1 MNALQSALRG
11 QLDGARQQSAA
22 TAQEINA
29 LAGSIADLNR
39 EIANA
44 SSAGATPSEL
54 IDRRDEAIDRLSALA
69 DVRVVTRSNGAVDVD
84 LASGLPLVSG
94 SETATLDVVAQPDGT
109 FSLSLAFA
117 DTTYPLDG
125 TRIGGALGGLFEFVD
140 HVLIPQTAAMRS
152 LAGELA
158 ERINAQLSAGYGMNG
173 EPGKPLFDV
182 DPVTGAL
189 HVHAIA
195 PDELGFSAD
204 PAEPGNSVNL
214 TKLID
219 LQRVRIDLPG
229 FGEVALGDAY
239 TTLVGKV
246 GSQSQQ
252 NQTMLAMAADVR
264 KQSETAWLATSG
276 VNMDEEAV
284 NIAEFMQTYSA
295 NMKVISVANQ
305 LFDVTLA
312 SF

>member
-1 MNALQSALRG
+1 
-11 QLDGARQQSAA
+11 
-22 TAQEINA
+22 
-29 LAGSIADLNR
+29 
-39 EIANA
+39 
-44 SSAGATPSEL
+44 
-54 IDRRDEAIDRLSALA
+54 
-69 DVRVVTRSNGAVDVD
+69 
-84 LASGLPLVSG
+84 
-94 SETATLDVVAQPDGT
+94 
-109 FSLSLAFA
+109 
-117 DTTYPLDG
+117 
-125 TRIGGALGGLFEFVD
+125 
-140 HVLIPQTAAMRS
+140 
-152 LAGELA
+152 
-158 ERINAQLSAGYGMNG
+158 
-173 EPGKPLFDV
+173 
-182 DPVTGAL
+182 
-189 HVHAIA
+189 VHAIA